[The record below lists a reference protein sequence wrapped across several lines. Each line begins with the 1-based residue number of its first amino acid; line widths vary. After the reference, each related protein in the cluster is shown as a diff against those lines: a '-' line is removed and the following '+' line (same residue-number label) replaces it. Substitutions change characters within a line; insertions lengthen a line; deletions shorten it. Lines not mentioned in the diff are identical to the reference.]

1 MKNRITEILGTDYPL
16 ILGAMRRI
24 TLGEMAAA
32 VSNSGGFGQVGASGL
47 SGDRLRAEIK
57 IAGELTDRPFGINIP
72 IYRRNAFEALE
83 IAIEMGIKTITTSA
97 GNPAKVI
104 ERTKGTG
111 LKVLHK
117 VSTMKMA
124 LKSQDA
130 GVDGV
135 IATGYEAGGHVGREG
150 ISTLC
155 LVPQLV
161 EALEIPVVASGGVGD
176 ARGLVAALAL
186 GAEGVEVGTLFLATR
201 ECPTPDFFKQAIVD
215 ARDNA
220 TILLGK
226 GAMPMRVLRNKKAE
240 AISDPDKEREDA
252 KLNADVDNSY
262 VRPDSEADSAIMP
275 AGQVASII
283 RGIRGI
289 SEIFPD
295 MINEAKALSSRLNS
309 FFKEVD

>member
-1 MKNRITEILGTDYPL
+1 
-16 ILGAMRRI
+16 
-24 TLGEMAAA
+24 
-32 VSNSGGFGQVGASGL
+32 
-47 SGDRLRAEIK
+47 
-57 IAGELTDRPFGINIP
+57 
-72 IYRRNAFEALE
+72 
-83 IAIEMGIKTITTSA
+83 
-97 GNPAKVI
+97 
-104 ERTKGTG
+104 
-111 LKVLHK
+111 
-117 VSTMKMA
+117 
-124 LKSQDA
+124 
-130 GVDGV
+130 
-135 IATGYEAGGHVGREG
+135 
-150 ISTLC
+150 
-155 LVPQLV
+155 LV

>member
-1 MKNRITEILGTDYPL
+1 MKNRITEILGTGYPL

-24 TLGEMAAA
+24 TLGEMAAT
-32 VSNSGGFGQVGASGL
+32 VSNSGGFGQLGASGM
-47 SGDRLRAEIK
+47 SGDQLGSEIK
-57 IAGELTDRPFGINIP
+57 IAKALTDRPFGINIP

-83 IAIEMGIKTITTSA
+83 IAIKMGIKTITTSA
-97 GNPAKVI
+97 GNPAKII
-104 ERTKGTG
+104 ERTKGAG

-117 VSTMKMA
+117 VSTVQMA

-161 EALEIPVVASGGVGD
+161 KALEIPVVAAGGIGD
-176 ARGLVAALAL
+176 ASGLVAALAL
-186 GAEGVEVGTLFLATR
+186 GAEGVEIGTLFLATR
-201 ECPTPDFFKQAIVD
+201 ECSAPDFFKKAIID
-215 ARDNA
+215 AGDNA

-252 KLNADVDNSY
+252 KLNAKADSSY
-262 VRPDSEADSAIMP
+262 VRPDGKADNAIMP
-275 AGQVASII
+275 AGQVAGLI
-283 RGIRGI
+283 REIKRI

-295 MINEAKALSSRLNS
+295 MIKDAKTISSRLNS
-309 FFKEVD
+309 LFKDAD